1 MSANFQPHHEAFP
14 TTGWSHVML
23 AGKDSHKARS
33 ALNELCQKYWRPIY
47 AFARHRGNT
56 PHDAEDL
63 TQGYFADLLDRGYIE
78 QADQTKGRFRAFLI
92 HDFKLYMAR
101 VASKAG
107 AKKRGG
113 GLHFIPIDSTWA
125 ETRHETGSHQADS
138 DQYYDRQWALD
149 TVAHARERL
158 AKDYADQGKHQLF
171 SLLQTGLVTTPNAA
185 LYEHWQSQIGMSTGA
200 LKVALH
206 RLRERFREALEH
218 QVMQTLTSQDDL
230 KPEMAHLLGA
240 LSKA

>member
-1 MSANFQPHHEAFP
+1 MIVDAQPHAEGFP

-23 AGKDSHKARS
+23 AGKNSQKARS
-33 ALNELCQKYWRPIY
+33 ALNELCKKYWRPIY
-47 AFARHRGNT
+47 AFARHRGAS

-78 QADQTKGRFRAFLI
+78 HADQTKGRFRTFLI
-92 HDFKLYMAR
+92 HDFKFYLSR
-101 VASKAG
+101 VTSKAG

-113 GLHFIPIDSTWA
+113 GVLFIPIDAAWA
-125 ETRHETGSHQADS
+125 ESRHETGTSQPDS
-138 DQYYDRQWALD
+138 DHYYDRQWALD
-149 TVAHARERL
+149 TVNLARERL

-171 SLLQTGLVTTPNAA
+171 GLLQSGLVTPPDAVV
-185 LYEHWQSQIGMSTGA
+185 YERWQQETGMSSGA

-218 QVMQTLTSQDDL
+218 QVMQTVVTPEEL
-230 KPEMAHLLGA
+230 KLEMAHLLRA
-240 LSKA
+240 LAKA